1 MLLRGIHAKAIKY
14 DASSFYSKHIHVQ
27 EKVKTMLDLRFVRS
41 SPDVIRADLKK
52 RNDSEKLVWVD
63 DLLKKDI
70 RSRELKME
78 TDLLRQRR
86 NTIAREIN
94 AARKSGQDTNV
105 LLAEATSL
113 PQKIKDRDEEQ
124 EEITKAI
131 HNYLMRLPNI
141 LHESVPV
148 GKDDTENV
156 ELRCVGSKRKFDF
169 ELKNH
174 GQLAAEQGWADF
186 ERATKISGA
195 GFYFLKSSLVL
206 LDLALQRFSIDLLA
220 HKGYIPIIPPYM
232 ITRQSYEGVTDL
244 DDFEKVMYKIDGDD
258 MYLIATSEHPI
269 GAMHQDEIFEEKNLP
284 LRLAGISP
292 CFRREIG
299 AHGLDTK
306 GLFRVHQFTK
316 VEQFVFCR
324 PEDSWQIHE
333 ELLVNAEEVFQKL
346 QIPYRV
352 VSICTGD
359 IGTVAAKKY
368 DIEAWMPRE
377 NAYKEVVSCSN
388 CTSYQAV
395 RLNIRVRD
403 RNDFESKR
411 HVHTLNSTA
420 IATSRVI
427 RAILENYQNPD
438 GSVEIP
444 PVLRSYM
451 NDREY
456 L

>member
-1 MLLRGIHAKAIKY
+1 
-14 DASSFYSKHIHVQ
+14 
-27 EKVKTMLDLRFVRS
+27 MLDIRLVRS
-41 SPDVIRADLKK
+41 NPDLIRADLEK
-52 RNDSEKLVWVD
+52 RNDMEKLAWVD
-63 DLLKKDI
+63 DLLKKDV
-70 RSRELKME
+70 RSRELKIE
-78 TDLLRQRR
+78 TDTLRQRR

-94 AARKSGQDTNV
+94 ALRKSGQDAS
-105 LLAEATSL
+105 LLMAEAAAL
-113 PQKIKDRDEEQ
+113 PQKIRVQDEERDE
-124 EEITKAI
+124 IA
-131 HNYLMRLPNI
+131 HAVRHYLMRLPNI
-141 LHESVPV
+141 LDASVPV

-156 ELRCVGSKRKFDF
+156 EIRRVGTTRTFDF
-169 ELKNH
+169 ELQNH
-174 GQLAAEQGWADF
+174 GQLATDKGWADF

-195 GFYFLKSSLVL
+195 GFYFLKGSLVL
-206 LDLALQRFSIDLLA
+206 LDMALQRYAIDLLVQ
-220 HKGYIPIIPPYM
+220 KGFTPIIPPYM
-232 ITRQSYEGVTDL
+232 INRPSYEGVTDL
-244 DDFEKVMYKIDGDD
+244 EDFEKVMYKIEGDD
-258 MYLIATSEHPI
+258 SYLIATSEHPI
-269 GAMHQDEIFEEKNLP
+269 GAMHKDEIFEEKDLP

-316 VEQFVFCR
+316 VEQFVFCK

-333 ELLVNAEEVFQKL
+333 ELLSNAEEVFQNL
-346 QIPYRV
+346 EIPYRV
-352 VSICTGD
+352 VNICTGD

-377 NAYKEVVSCSN
+377 NEYREVVSCSN

-403 RNDFESKR
+403 KSEFELKQ

-420 IATSRVI
+420 IATSRVM
-427 RAILENYQNPD
+427 RAILENYQSKD

-444 PVLRSYM
+444 RVLRPYI
-451 NDREY
+451 NNKDF

>member
-1 MLLRGIHAKAIKY
+1 
-14 DASSFYSKHIHVQ
+14 
-27 EKVKTMLDLRFVRS
+27 MLDIRFVRS

-52 RNDSEKLVWVD
+52 RNDTEKIAWVD
-63 DLLKKDI
+63 DLLKKDV
-70 RSRELKME
+70 RSRELKIE

-86 NTIAREIN
+86 NTIARDIN
-94 AARKSGQDTNV
+94 TARKAGQEANV
-105 LLAEATSL
+105 LLAEAANL
-113 PQKIKDRDEEQ
+113 PQKIKDRDSEQ
-124 EEITKAI
+124 EEIAKAI
-131 HNYLMRLPNI
+131 HHYLMRLPNI

-156 ELRCVGSKRKFDF
+156 EIRCVGTQRVFDF

-174 GQLAAEQGWADF
+174 GQLAAEHGWADF

-195 GFYFLKSSLVL
+195 GFYFLKGSLVL
-206 LDLALQRFSIDLLA
+206 LDMALQRFSIDLLA
-220 HKGYIPIIPPYM
+220 HKGYTPIIPPYM
-232 ITRQSYEGVTDL
+232 INRSSYEGVTDL
-244 DDFEKVMYKIDGDD
+244 DDFEKVMYKIDGDE

-269 GAMHQDEIFEEKNLP
+269 GAMYKDEIFEEKDLP

-333 ELLVNAEEVFQKL
+333 ELLANAEEVFQKL
-346 QIPYRV
+346 RIPYRV

-377 NAYKEVVSCSN
+377 NTYKEVVSCSN

-395 RLNIRVRD
+395 RLNIKVRD
-403 RNDFESKR
+403 KSDFESKH

-427 RAILENYQNPD
+427 RAILENYQNED

-444 PVLRSYM
+444 PVLRPYM